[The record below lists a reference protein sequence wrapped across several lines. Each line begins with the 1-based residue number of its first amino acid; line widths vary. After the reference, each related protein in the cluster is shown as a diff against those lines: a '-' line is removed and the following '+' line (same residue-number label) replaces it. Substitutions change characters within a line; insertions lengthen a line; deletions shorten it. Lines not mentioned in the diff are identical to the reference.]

1 MASLSCDMRGAP
13 KTAAASYQSLSMTSQ
28 LVASSAL
35 PYRNRPPSNPVK
47 YKNTNLVP
55 KSNKSKQRKISSEC
69 DMKTDTDSD
78 YSSKEH
84 LQKMRNLKMEQR
96 FMILRQKR
104 EVEEHKKKMELL
116 NLKILNEKERRV
128 ANSTMK

>member
-1 MASLSCDMRGAP
+1 MASLSCDIWGAP
-13 KTAAASYQSLSMTSQ
+13 KTAAASYQSLSMTS
-28 LVASSAL
+28 SSAL

-55 KSNKSKQRKISSEC
+55 KSNKSKQRKISSER